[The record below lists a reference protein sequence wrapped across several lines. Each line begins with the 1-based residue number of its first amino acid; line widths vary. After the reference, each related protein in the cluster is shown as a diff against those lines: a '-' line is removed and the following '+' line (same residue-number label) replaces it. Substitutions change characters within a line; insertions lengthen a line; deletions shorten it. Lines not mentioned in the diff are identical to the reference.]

1 MKTLFITL
9 IIIVMVS
16 TPIMAGF
23 NEWTNFQKGLGLTYA
38 GLIATDLRQSQHWI
52 EYTEDNPRILDN
64 GYVYENNPIVAGKTI
79 EQATAMAI
87 GANYLLYKFA
97 DNIDSKYRTI
107 LLIGATLIEG
117 KVVYD
122 NHKTMERFNFEY
134 KINFIS
140 FGF

>member
-1 MKTLFITL
+1 MKTLLITL
-9 IIIVMVS
+9 IIILMVS
-16 TPIMAGF
+16 TPVVASF

-38 GLIATDLRQSQHWI
+38 GLIATDLTQSQHWI
-52 EYTEDNPRILDN
+52 EYTKINPRSVDGWQIW
-64 GYVYENNPIVAGKTI
+64 ERNPFVAGKTI

-122 NHKTMERFNFEY
+122 NHKTMERFSFEY